1 MRYTVNFTRKSS
13 FIRQNGDPSLK
24 TQDKDGQI
32 VSETRY
38 NRPGL
43 PRGARYYV
51 PHRNLKTGKFLI
63 DLEQNKLNAL
73 VKEIGFYDEKGNQ
86 IVEAP
91 LNNPNAPFWKHSELK
106 VWLSNSGTSFDDEKP
121 IDAFW
126 LACMRADRQF
136 MVVGEEIAPT
146 LKSNVFYTIT
156 PIGQKITE
164 ENQNTDI
171 LIEAMSRFEKM
182 KDDVEKMTA
191 VLRAMG
197 VDVKNPD
204 MATLRRSI
212 VGKIT
217 TFKDSYSKFSNGETN
232 IETFM
237 RLSDE
242 NSSALNMEATV
253 KQSISN
259 KAITKKGN
267 NKYYYGDLLL
277 GSSVKQVTDFL
288 SKNQDIFNEILEMLK
303 D

>member
-1 MRYTVNFTRKSS
+1 MRYTVNFTKKLS

-24 TQDKDGQI
+24 TKDKDGQI
-32 VSETRY
+32 VSETKY

-51 PHRNLKTGKFLI
+51 PHRNLKTSKYVI
-63 DLEQNKLNAL
+63 DLEQDQLNKL
-73 VKEIGFYDEKGNQ
+73 VKEIGFYDEKGNP

-91 LNNPNAPFWKHSELK
+91 LNNPNAPFWRHPELK
-106 VWLSNSGTSFDDEKP
+106 LLLSNSGTPFDDEKP

-136 MVVGEEIAPT
+136 MVVGEEISPT

-164 ENQNTDI
+164 ENQSTDI

-182 KDDVEKMTA
+182 KDDVVKMTA

-197 VDVKNPD
+197 VDVRNPD
-204 MATLRRSI
+204 EATLRRSI
-212 VGKIT
+212 VAKIT

-237 RLSDE
+237 RLADE
-242 NSSALNMEATV
+242 NSSSLNIEATV
-253 KQSISN
+253 KQAIAS
-259 KAITKKGN
+259 KAIAKKGN

-277 GSSVKQVTDFL
+277 GGSVKQVGEFL
-288 SKNQDIFNEILEMLK
+288 VKNQDIFNEVLEMLK